1 MHHQVKIDKAY
12 IKIVYNKRQTGLR
25 TTGRRTTR
33 KIMFEE
39 NYLHDIPRDIQE
51 MIMDISKRRYCDIYI
66 SFWNN
71 YSNTKDSFI
80 SKRMN
85 RNILKYSQT
94 IKNVEIDSEQF
105 VNIESYASAILKSH
119 ITRLVSNLKKPAI
132 RKILY
137 DNDIYDA
144 KITYEKNYVSEA
156 SEPNETGEPNETD
169 AIDDYEKALLIEII
183 YYNYYYK
190 VFIITH
196 EI

>member
-1 MHHQVKIDKAY
+1 
-12 IKIVYNKRQTGLR
+12 
-25 TTGRRTTR
+25 
-33 KIMFEE
+33 MFEE

-85 RNILKYSQT
+85 RAILKYSKT
-94 IKNVEIDSEQF
+94 IKNVEIDSEQY
-105 VNIESYASAILKSH
+105 VNIESYALATLKSH
-119 ITRLVSNLKKPAI
+119 ITRLVSNLKKAAI

-144 KITYEKNYVSEA
+144 KITYKKEYASEA
-156 SEPNETGEPNETD
+156 SEASEASP
-169 AIDDYEKALLIEII
+169 IDDYEKALLIEII

-190 VFIITH
+190 VFITAHDVRDI
-196 EI
+196 

>member
-1 MHHQVKIDKAY
+1 
-12 IKIVYNKRQTGLR
+12 
-25 TTGRRTTR
+25 
-33 KIMFEE
+33 
-39 NYLHDIPRDIQE
+39 

-94 IKNVEIDSEQF
+94 IKNVEIDSEQYT
-105 VNIESYASAILKSH
+105 NIESYALTILKSH
-119 ITRLVSNLKKPAI
+119 ITRLVSNLKKAAI
-132 RKILY
+132 IKILY

-144 KITYEKNYVSEA
+144 KITYIKKYVSEA
-156 SEPNETGEPNETD
+156 SE

-196 EI
+196 DVRDI

>member
-1 MHHQVKIDKAY
+1 
-12 IKIVYNKRQTGLR
+12 
-25 TTGRRTTR
+25 
-33 KIMFEE
+33 MFEE

-71 YSNTKDSFI
+71 YSNTRDSFI

-105 VNIESYASAILKSH
+105 VNIESYSLAILKSH

-156 SEPNETGEPNETD
+156 SEASEAGKASKPSETGT
-169 AIDDYEKALLIEII
+169 IDDYEKALLIEII

>member
-1 MHHQVKIDKAY
+1 
-12 IKIVYNKRQTGLR
+12 
-25 TTGRRTTR
+25 
-33 KIMFEE
+33 MFEE

-71 YSNTKDSFI
+71 YSNTRDSFI

-94 IKNVEIDSEQF
+94 IKNVEIDSEQYL
-105 VNIESYASAILKSH
+105 NIESYASATLKSH
-119 ITRLVSNLKKPAI
+119 ITQLVSNLKKAAI

-144 KITYEKNYVSEA
+144 KITYKKKYANEASEA
-156 SEPNETGEPNETD
+156 SNASEANKTG

-190 VFIITH
+190 VFIIAH
-196 EI
+196 DVRDI

>member
-1 MHHQVKIDKAY
+1 
-12 IKIVYNKRQTGLR
+12 
-25 TTGRRTTR
+25 
-33 KIMFEE
+33 MFEE

-105 VNIESYASAILKSH
+105 VNIESYSLAILKLH

>member
-1 MHHQVKIDKAY
+1 
-12 IKIVYNKRQTGLR
+12 
-25 TTGRRTTR
+25 
-33 KIMFEE
+33 MFEE

-94 IKNVEIDSEQF
+94 IKNVEIDSEQYT
-105 VNIESYASAILKSH
+105 NIESYALTILKSH
-119 ITRLVSNLKKPAI
+119 ITRLVSNLKKAAI
-132 RKILY
+132 IKILY

-144 KITYEKNYVSEA
+144 KITYKKKYA
-156 SEPNETGEPNETD
+156 SNARNTGI
-169 AIDDYEKALLIEII
+169 IDDYEKALLIEII
-183 YYNYYYK
+183 YNNYYYK
-190 VFIITH
+190 VFITAH

>member
-1 MHHQVKIDKAY
+1 
-12 IKIVYNKRQTGLR
+12 
-25 TTGRRTTR
+25 
-33 KIMFEE
+33 MFEE
-39 NYLHDIPRDIQE
+39 NYLHDIPTDIQE

-71 YSNTKDSFI
+71 YINTRDSFI

-94 IKNVEIDSEQF
+94 IKNVEIDSVQY
-105 VNIESYASAILKSH
+105 VNIESYALAILKSH
-119 ITRLVSNLKKPAI
+119 ITRLVSNLKKAAI

-144 KITYEKNYVSEA
+144 KITYEKNYASEA
-156 SEPNETGEPNETD
+156 SEAS

-183 YYNYYYK
+183 YYNYNYK
-190 VFIITH
+190 LYIIAH

>member
-1 MHHQVKIDKAY
+1 
-12 IKIVYNKRQTGLR
+12 
-25 TTGRRTTR
+25 
-33 KIMFEE
+33 MFEE

-66 SFWNN
+66 SYWNN

-94 IKNVEIDSEQF
+94 IKNVEIDSGKYL
-105 VNIESYASAILKSH
+105 NIESYALATLKSH
-119 ITRLVSNLKKPAI
+119 ITRLVSNLKKAAI

-144 KITYEKNYVSEA
+144 KITYKKKYAEGKTG
-156 SEPNETGEPNETD
+156 ETGE
-169 AIDDYEKALLIEII
+169 IDDFEKALLIEII

-190 VFIITH
+190 VFITAH

>member
-1 MHHQVKIDKAY
+1 
-12 IKIVYNKRQTGLR
+12 
-25 TTGRRTTR
+25 
-33 KIMFEE
+33 MFEE

-94 IKNVEIDSEQF
+94 IKNVEIDSEQYL
-105 VNIESYASAILKSH
+105 NIESYALTILKSH
-119 ITRLVSNLKKPAI
+119 ITRLVSNLKKAAI
-132 RKILY
+132 IKILY

-144 KITYEKNYVSEA
+144 KITYKKKYSRN
-156 SEPNETGEPNETD
+156 TGI
-169 AIDDYEKALLIEII
+169 IDDYEKALLIEII
-183 YYNYYYK
+183 YNNYYYK
-190 VFIITH
+190 VFITAH

>member
-1 MHHQVKIDKAY
+1 
-12 IKIVYNKRQTGLR
+12 
-25 TTGRRTTR
+25 
-33 KIMFEE
+33 MFEE

-71 YSNTKDSFI
+71 YSNTRDNFI

-105 VNIESYASAILKSH
+105 VNIESYSLAILKLH

-144 KITYEKNYVSEA
+144 KITYEKKYASKASEA
-156 SEPNETGEPNETD
+156 GKTSKAGETD
-169 AIDDYEKALLIEII
+169 TIDDYEKALLIEII

>member
-1 MHHQVKIDKAY
+1 
-12 IKIVYNKRQTGLR
+12 
-25 TTGRRTTR
+25 
-33 KIMFEE
+33 MFEE
-39 NYLHDIPRDIQE
+39 NYLHDIPKDIQE

-71 YSNTKDSFI
+71 YINTRDSFI

-94 IKNVEIDSEQF
+94 IKNVEIDSVQY
-105 VNIESYASAILKSH
+105 VNIESYALAILKSH
-119 ITRLVSNLKKPAI
+119 ITRLVSNLKKAAI

-144 KITYEKNYVSEA
+144 KITYEKNYASEA
-156 SEPNETGEPNETD
+156 SEAS

-183 YYNYYYK
+183 YYNYNYK
-190 VFIITH
+190 LYIIAH

>member
-1 MHHQVKIDKAY
+1 
-12 IKIVYNKRQTGLR
+12 
-25 TTGRRTTR
+25 
-33 KIMFEE
+33 MFEE

-85 RNILKYSQT
+85 RNILKYSQA
-94 IKNVEIDSEQF
+94 IKNVEIDSEQYT
-105 VNIESYASAILKSH
+105 NIESYALTILKSH
-119 ITRLVSNLKKPAI
+119 ITRLVSNLKKTAI
-132 RKILY
+132 IKILY

-144 KITYEKNYVSEA
+144 KITYKKKYSRN
-156 SEPNETGEPNETD
+156 TGI
-169 AIDDYEKALLIEII
+169 IDDYEKALLIEII
-183 YYNYYYK
+183 YNNYYYK
-190 VFIITH
+190 VFITAH